1 MPFQLSPG
9 VAVVEKDFTSIV
21 PAVATSIGAFA
32 GQFDWGPVLEP
43 ITITSEDELVRRFGT
58 PNNNNFQSF
67 FTAANFLSYSNN
79 LLLVRQ
85 QTTNMKNAVVT
96 PTGAVTSV
104 DVVLGGT
111 GYDSLAT
118 PPAVQILTDGLI
130 DTVTVTNQGSGYVS
144 NNLTSPVV
152 TVNDPTGAGAVL
164 EANVSAGRIISI
176 DVIAPG
182 AGYINPT
189 ITITG
194 GNGTGAAATAT
205 TINVQEPG
213 GVQPSATAVLSG
225 GAITAIN
232 LTSAGT
238 GYTSAPNVTIV
249 PANGD
254 TGAGAIASAVLSGSG
269 VTGITVSNEGTNY
282 TSPTI
287 SFTGGG
293 GTGAEAA
300 AVLSGG
306 VSSITLI
313 NAGTGYTTEP
323 TVTITPA
330 QGEPGSGAVAVA
342 TTNGNIITSIAIVSA
357 GSGYISEPTVTI
369 TGGGGSGAVADA
381 VVDYSKIYAI
391 DVTDPGA
398 GYTSAPTVVIS
409 DATGTQAVATAT
421 VGTSSIASINIGNG
435 GAGYKKLPTVT
446 LTGGGGTGAVV
457 GSVTVGASSVIGV
470 TVSEG
475 GTGLS
480 GAPAIIIEDAA
491 SENGITAVATANIST
506 AGVAILNGQFYSAN
520 FINGGGVTGEWA
532 AKYPGKLGNSLKVS
546 MADRDTYSTWVYKDE
561 FDSAPG
567 TSEGAAVIGGS
578 NDEMH
583 IIVIDEK
590 GYISGVE
597 NAVLE
602 KYAFVSKA
610 SDNKKPDGTNNYY
623 KDVINGRSEWLWWTD
638 HTDKVTGGYAATN
651 WGTVMAG
658 TTFKSMTA
666 PLTQSLSGGI
676 DDNSSTDGQKMAA
689 YDLFA
694 NATLYDINLIM
705 MGKASSTV
713 TNFVIDNVALTR
725 LDAVVFISPEDVD
738 SGEVIIGD
746 GATAVNKIIDYRNE
760 LGSNSYSVLDSGYK
774 YQYDRYNDVYRW
786 VPMNGDIAGLCA
798 RTDYTNDP
806 WWSPGGLNRGQI
818 KNVVRLSCNP
828 NQTMRDNLY
837 RNSINPVVTFP
848 GQGTVLFGDKTL
860 LAKPSAFDRI
870 NVRRLFIVLEKSIAT
885 AAKYQLFEFND
896 AFTRGQFKNLIEPF
910 LRDVQGRRGITDFLV
925 KCDESNN
932 SGEVIDR
939 NEFVADIFVKPTRS
953 INFITLNFV
962 AARSSIA
969 FSEIGG

>member
-43 ITITSEDELVRRFGT
+43 ITVTSEDELVRRFGT

-96 PTGAVTSV
+96 PTGGVSSIK
-104 DVVLGGT
+104 VVEGGT
-111 GYDSLAT
+111 GYDSLAS
-118 PPAVQILTDGLI
+118 PPAVQILTTGLI
-130 DTVTVTNQGSGYVS
+130 DKVTVTNQGTGYVS
-144 NNLTSPVV
+144 NSIVSPIV
-152 TVNDPTGAGAVL
+152 TVNDPTGSGAVL
-164 EANVSAGRIISI
+164 EANVSAGKIISI

-182 AGYINPT
+182 AGYTNPT
-189 ITITG
+189 VSITG

-205 TINVQEPG
+205 FKNVQEPG
-213 GVQPSATAVLSG
+213 GVTPTATAVLSG
-225 GAITAIN
+225 GTITAVN
-232 LTSAGT
+232 LSAGGS
-238 GYTSAPNVTIV
+238 GYTTTPNVTIV
-249 PANGD
+249 AASGD
-254 TGAGAIASAVLSGSG
+254 LGTGATASAILSGSG
-269 VTGITVSNEGTNY
+269 LTGITVSNEGTNY
-282 TSPTI
+282 SSPTVSI
-287 SFTGGG
+287 TGGG
-293 GTGAEAA
+293 GSGAEAN
-300 AVLSGG
+300 AVMAGG

-313 NAGTGYTTEP
+313 N
-323 TVTITPA
+323 
-330 QGEPGSGAVAVA
+330 PGSGYATAPNVTLTGGGGQGATAVA
-342 TTNGNIITSIAIVSA
+342 TTDGNEITSISIVQ
-357 GSGYISEPTVTI
+357 SGQGYTSEPTVTI
-369 TGGGGSGAVADA
+369 TGGGGTGAVADS
-381 VVDYSKIYAI
+381 VVDYNKIKSI
-391 DVTDPGA
+391 TVTAAGS
-398 GYTSAPTVVIS
+398 GYTSTPSVVITDS
-409 DATGTQAVATAT
+409 TGSGAAATAAI
-421 VGTSSIASINIGNG
+421 GTSSIASININFG
-435 GAGYKKLPTVT
+435 GTGYKKTPTVT
-446 LTGGGGTGAVV
+446 LTGGNGSGATV
-457 GSVTVGASSVIGV
+457 GSVTVGSSSV
-470 TVSEG
+470 VSIIVNEA

-480 GAPAIIIEDAA
+480 EPPAVIIEDALT
-491 SENGITAVATANIST
+491 ENGVTAVAVSNIET
-506 AGVAILNGQFYSAN
+506 KGVAILNGQFYSAN

-546 MADRDTYSTWVYKDE
+546 MADRDTYANWVYKDE
-561 FDSAPG
+561 FDAAPG

-638 HTDKVTGGYAATN
+638 HTDKVVGGYATTN
-651 WGTVMAG
+651 WGQVMAG
-658 TTFKSMTA
+658 TAFKSMTA
-666 PLTQSLSGGI
+666 PLTQSLSGGV
-676 DDNSSTDGQKMAA
+676 DDAGATDGQKMAA
-689 YDLFA
+689 YELFS

-705 MGKASSTV
+705 MGKANATV
-713 TNFVIDNVALTR
+713 ANYVIDNVVLTR
-725 LDAVVFISPEDVD
+725 LDAVLFISPEDND
-738 SGEVIIGD
+738 TGEVIIGD
-746 GATAVNKIIDYRNE
+746 NSTHVNKIIDYRNA
-760 LGSNSYSVLDSGYK
+760 LSSNSYSVLDSGYK

-786 VPMNGDIAGLCA
+786 VPLNGDIAGLCA

-806 WWSPGGLNRGQI
+806 WWSPGGLNRGQV

-828 NQTMRDNLY
+828 NQTNRDTLY
-837 RNSINPVVTFP
+837 RNSVNPVVTFP

-932 SGEVIDR
+932 TGEVVDR

>member
-58 PNNNNFQSF
+58 PNTNNFQSF

-104 DVVLGGT
+104 DVVQSGT
-111 GYDSLAT
+111 GYDSLSS
-118 PPAVQILTDGLI
+118 PPSVQILTEGLL
-130 DTVTVTNQGSGYVS
+130 DTVTVTNQGTGYVNS
-144 NNLTSPVV
+144 GMTFPTV
-152 TVNDPTGAGAVL
+152 TVNDPTGVGAVL
-164 EANVSAGRIISI
+164 EANISGGRITSI
-176 DVIAPG
+176 DIIAPG
-182 AGYINPT
+182 AGYTNPT

-194 GNGTGAAATAT
+194 GNGTGAAATVTAKD
-205 TINVQEPG
+205 VQEPG
-213 GVQPSATAVLSG
+213 GVAPAAVAVLSG
-225 GAITAIN
+225 GAITAVN
-232 LTSAGT
+232 LSSGGSGYTSVPNVSVVTANGDAGT
-238 GYTSAPNVTIV
+238 GATAT
-249 PANGD
+249 
-254 TGAGAIASAVLSGSG
+254 AVLSGSG
-269 VTGITVSNEGTNY
+269 VTGITVGNSGTNY
-282 TSPTI
+282 TSPTV

-293 GTGAEAA
+293 GSGAQAT
-300 AVLSGG
+300 AVLSGA

-313 NAGTGYTTEP
+313 
-323 TVTITPA
+323 
-330 QGEPGSGAVAVA
+330 
-342 TTNGNIITSIAIVSA
+342 SA
-357 GSGYISEPTVTI
+357 GSGYSSNPSVTITGGGGSGATATATTDGNAITSISIVSGGAGYTSEPTVTI
-369 TGGGGSGAVADA
+369 TGGGGSGGVADSI
-381 VVDYSKIYAI
+381 VDYSLIASI
-391 DVTDPGA
+391 NVTSAGV
-398 GYTSAPTVVIS
+398 GYTTAPTIVIS
-409 DATGTQAVATAT
+409 DATGSGATAT
-421 VGTSSIASINIGNG
+421 AAIGTSSIASINIANG
-435 GAGYKKLPTVT
+435 GSGYKKTPTVT
-446 LTGGGGTGAVV
+446 ITGGGGSGAAV
-457 GSVTVGASSVIGV
+457 GSVTVGSSSVIGV
-470 TVSEG
+470 TVTEG

-480 GAPAIIIEDAA
+480 SAPAIIIEDAN
-491 SENGITAVATANIST
+491 SENGITAVATANIAT

-520 FINGGGVTGEWA
+520 FINGGGVVGEWA

-546 MADRDTYSTWVYKDE
+546 MADRDTYSTWAYKDE

-567 TSEGAAVIGGS
+567 TSEGAAIIGGS

-610 SDNKKPDGTNNYY
+610 SDNKKTDGTNNYY

-638 HTDKVTGGYAATN
+638 HTDLVAGGYEATN
-651 WGTVMAG
+651 WGVPMAG
-658 TTFKSMTA
+658 TAFKSMTA
-666 PLTQSLSGGI
+666 PLTQSLSGGV

-689 YDLFA
+689 YELFA

-705 MGKASSTV
+705 MGKANSTV
-713 TNFVIDNVALTR
+713 TNFVIDNVALSR
-725 LDAVVFISPEDVD
+725 LDAVVFISPEDPD

-746 GATAVNKIIDYRNE
+746 GATHVNKIIDFRNE
-760 LGSNSYSVLDSGYK
+760 LGSNSYSVMDSGYK

-786 VPMNGDIAGLCA
+786 VPLNGDIAGLCA

-860 LAKPSAFDRI
+860 LTKPSAFDRI

-896 AFTRGQFKNLIEPF
+896 AFTRGQFRNLIEPF